1 MLKTF
6 RVFARAVNPIGHTIG
21 IAQNVKAVNVQTAI
35 AAVRSESSEYGLS
48 QVIISAVYEFKRG
61 ALMQEITLH
70 EAAERA
76 HQTEII
82 CRLLEVYP
90 NKITDADI
98 SALASLL
105 ARLSGSVASFLIE
118 EESKLVGD

>member
-1 MLKTF
+1 
-6 RVFARAVNPIGHTIG
+6 
-21 IAQNVKAVNVQTAI
+21 
-35 AAVRSESSEYGLS
+35 
-48 QVIISAVYEFKRG
+48 
-61 ALMQEITLH
+61 MQEITLH

-90 NKITDADI
+90 NKIPDADI

>member
-1 MLKTF
+1 
-6 RVFARAVNPIGHTIG
+6 
-21 IAQNVKAVNVQTAI
+21 
-35 AAVRSESSEYGLS
+35 
-48 QVIISAVYEFKRG
+48 
-61 ALMQEITLH
+61 MQEITLH

-105 ARLSGSVASFLIE
+105 VRLSGGVAAWLQE
-118 EESKLVGD
+118 EEEKRNEQ

>member
-1 MLKTF
+1 
-6 RVFARAVNPIGHTIG
+6 
-21 IAQNVKAVNVQTAI
+21 
-35 AAVRSESSEYGLS
+35 
-48 QVIISAVYEFKRG
+48 
-61 ALMQEITLH
+61 MQEITLH

-82 CRLLEVYP
+82 YRLLEVYP

-98 SALASLL
+98 FALASLL

>member
-1 MLKTF
+1 
-6 RVFARAVNPIGHTIG
+6 
-21 IAQNVKAVNVQTAI
+21 
-35 AAVRSESSEYGLS
+35 
-48 QVIISAVYEFKRG
+48 
-61 ALMQEITLH
+61 MQEITLH

-98 SALASLL
+98 
-105 ARLSGSVASFLIE
+105 
-118 EESKLVGD
+118 ESPQII

>member
-1 MLKTF
+1 
-6 RVFARAVNPIGHTIG
+6 
-21 IAQNVKAVNVQTAI
+21 
-35 AAVRSESSEYGLS
+35 
-48 QVIISAVYEFKRG
+48 
-61 ALMQEITLH
+61 MQEITLH

-105 ARLSGSVASFLIE
+105 ARLSGSVASFF
-118 EESKLVGD
+118 D

>member
-1 MLKTF
+1 
-6 RVFARAVNPIGHTIG
+6 
-21 IAQNVKAVNVQTAI
+21 
-35 AAVRSESSEYGLS
+35 
-48 QVIISAVYEFKRG
+48 
-61 ALMQEITLH
+61 MQEITLH

-98 SALASLL
+98 SALARLL
-105 ARLSGSVASFLIE
+105 ARLSGSVAVWLMAE
-118 EESKLVGD
+118 EEKRNEQ

>member
-1 MLKTF
+1 
-6 RVFARAVNPIGHTIG
+6 
-21 IAQNVKAVNVQTAI
+21 
-35 AAVRSESSEYGLS
+35 
-48 QVIISAVYEFKRG
+48 
-61 ALMQEITLH
+61 MQEITLH

-105 ARLSGSVASFLIE
+105 ARLSGGMAAWLQE
-118 EESKLVGD
+118 EEEKRNEQ

>member
-1 MLKTF
+1 
-6 RVFARAVNPIGHTIG
+6 
-21 IAQNVKAVNVQTAI
+21 
-35 AAVRSESSEYGLS
+35 
-48 QVIISAVYEFKRG
+48 
-61 ALMQEITLH
+61 MQEITLH

-105 ARLSGSVASFLIE
+105 ARLSGSVAVWLMAE
-118 EESKLVGD
+118 EEKRNEQ

>member
-1 MLKTF
+1 
-6 RVFARAVNPIGHTIG
+6 
-21 IAQNVKAVNVQTAI
+21 
-35 AAVRSESSEYGLS
+35 
-48 QVIISAVYEFKRG
+48 
-61 ALMQEITLH
+61 MQEITLH

-82 CRLLEVYP
+82 CRLLEAYP

-105 ARLSGSVASFLIE
+105 ARLSGGVAAWLQE
-118 EESKLVGD
+118 EEEKRNEQ

>member
-1 MLKTF
+1 
-6 RVFARAVNPIGHTIG
+6 
-21 IAQNVKAVNVQTAI
+21 
-35 AAVRSESSEYGLS
+35 
-48 QVIISAVYEFKRG
+48 
-61 ALMQEITLH
+61 MQEITLH

-76 HQTEII
+76 RQTEII

-105 ARLSGSVASFLIE
+105 ARLSGGVAAWLQGE
-118 EESKLVGD
+118 EEKRNEQ

>member
-1 MLKTF
+1 
-6 RVFARAVNPIGHTIG
+6 
-21 IAQNVKAVNVQTAI
+21 
-35 AAVRSESSEYGLS
+35 
-48 QVIISAVYEFKRG
+48 
-61 ALMQEITLH
+61 MQEITLH

-105 ARLSGSVASFLIE
+105 ARLSGSVTSFLIE

>member
-1 MLKTF
+1 
-6 RVFARAVNPIGHTIG
+6 
-21 IAQNVKAVNVQTAI
+21 
-35 AAVRSESSEYGLS
+35 
-48 QVIISAVYEFKRG
+48 
-61 ALMQEITLH
+61 MQEITLH

-105 ARLSGSVASFLIE
+105 ARLSGGVAAWLQGE
-118 EESKLVGD
+118 EEKRNEQ

>member
-1 MLKTF
+1 MK
-6 RVFARAVNPIGHTIG
+6 
-21 IAQNVKAVNVQTAI
+21 
-35 AAVRSESSEYGLS
+35 
-48 QVIISAVYEFKRG
+48 
-61 ALMQEITLH
+61 EITLH

-90 NKITDADI
+90 DKLNDGDI

-105 ARLSGSVASFLIE
+105 ARLSGSVALWLIDE
-118 EESKLVGD
+118 RVERYGE

>member
-1 MLKTF
+1 
-6 RVFARAVNPIGHTIG
+6 
-21 IAQNVKAVNVQTAI
+21 
-35 AAVRSESSEYGLS
+35 
-48 QVIISAVYEFKRG
+48 
-61 ALMQEITLH
+61 MQEITLH

-105 ARLSGSVASFLIE
+105 PRLSGSVAVWLMAE
-118 EESKLVGD
+118 EEKRNEQ

>member
-1 MLKTF
+1 
-6 RVFARAVNPIGHTIG
+6 
-21 IAQNVKAVNVQTAI
+21 
-35 AAVRSESSEYGLS
+35 
-48 QVIISAVYEFKRG
+48 
-61 ALMQEITLH
+61 MQEIKLH

-105 ARLSGSVASFLIE
+105 ARLSRSVAAYLME
-118 EESKLVGD
+118 EEYKRHGQ